1 MINSKIILD
10 KEYKKEIIFP
20 ILARNIDDNYV
31 VLFTSRSCGTVV
43 FIPEKVIS
51 YRIGY
56 HDTGW
61 PNLLESNHWEILS
74 PDEKITL
81 SNGQ

>member
-31 VLFTSRSCGTVV
+31 VLFTSRNCGTVV
-43 FIPEKVIS
+43 FIPEKVS
-51 YRIGY
+51 VYSIGY
-56 HDTGW
+56 HYTGW
-61 PNLLESNHWEILS
+61 ANLLESGRWEILS
-74 PDEKITL
+74 PYEKITL